1 MAGLI
6 SLFVFWVL
14 AGACQR
20 HGGVGGFFI
29 VQFFFFFF
37 PCQASH
43 ALWRH
48 RAPSP
53 ITAALRN
60 AFTSSTRRERVIQ
73 RRRHHR
79 RPVAD
84 ARCRRA
90 AAHGESRGSNKR
102 RRERAVSTV
111 SLPGMRAHARGVHA
125 DESRRWRLSHG
136 MVDGPAG
143 TPTTQRHSRASSVG
157 ARCAS
162 IPDTQSSSQNGFE
175 GARRQLCARTS
186 SRGDGRLGRPLGI
199 SVRGRFRPPRRA
211 RGWWKGWPG
220 QRPDTAATS
229 VSTAK
234 NRLEP
239 HHQQPAP
246 CPLFISFLSFPPLF
260 FEA

>member
-1 MAGLI
+1 M
-6 SLFVFWVL
+6 
-14 AGACQR
+14 
-20 HGGVGGFFI
+20 
-29 VQFFFFFF
+29 
-37 PCQASH
+37 
-43 ALWRH
+43 WRH

-60 AFTSSTRRERVIQ
+60 AFTSSTRRERAIH

-79 RPVAD
+79 RPVAV

-125 DESRRWRLSHG
+125 DESRRWRPSHG

-143 TPTTQRHSRASSVG
+143 TPPTQRHSRASSVG

-175 GARRQLCARTS
+175 GARRQLRARTS
-186 SRGDGRLGRPLGI
+186 SWGDERLGRPLG
-199 SVRGRFRPPRRA
+199 SNVGDQFAPRGGARGAWKALSLAPFTPRA
-211 RGWWKGWPG
+211 R
-220 QRPDTAATS
+220 S
-229 VSTAK
+229 S
-234 NRLEP
+234 
-239 HHQQPAP
+239 
-246 CPLFISFLSFPPLF
+246 
-260 FEA
+260 